1 MDFTIPSVAAFAKNL
16 NRGHDHVQSTPFAS
30 REPPLFVDDDLTSVL
45 LNRPKTQPPA
55 AGVEAAQKAE
65 PLPMPGKLRRRLSD
79 IGEASHECY
88 SSSGSSAGSTGL
100 AHSKCCSSFISFSD
114 VPC

>member
-30 REPPLFVDDDLTSVL
+30 REPPMFVDDDLTSVL
-45 LNRPKTQPPA
+45 LNRPKPQTPA
-55 AGVEAAQKAE
+55 AEVEAAQKTD
-65 PLPMPGKLRRRLSD
+65 PLPGKLRRRLSD

-100 AHSKCCSSFISFSD
+100 AHSKSASSLISFND
-114 VPC
+114 VAC